1 MDGSSPLTRG
11 KLRGRSRI
19 HRSIGLIPAHAG
31 KTRKLRTTTPPG
43 AAHPRSRGENFVRI
57 VTAPVST
64 GSSPLTRGKPRERK
78 RQCTKSRL
86 IPAHAGKTPA
96 RAKGQ
101 RLRAAHPRSRGENAR
116 SGASR
121 ACRAGSSPL
130 TRGKLFITIPS
141 FPPPVAHPRSR
152 GENVALLPPD
162 MPIGGSSPL
171 TRGKQGISSQL
182 ARPHR
187 LIPAH
192 AGKTPARRRQGPAGP
207 AHPRSRGENIRDPP
221 GPAPPVGSSPLTRG
235 KPVVI
240 QETASDVGLIPAHAG
255 KTQASL
261 TA

>member
-130 TRGKLFITIPS
+130 TRGK
-141 FPPPVAHPRSR
+141 
-152 GENVALLPPD
+152 
-162 MPIGGSSPL
+162 
-171 TRGKQGISSQL
+171 QGISSQL

>member
-1 MDGSSPLTRG
+1 MHEESAHPRSRGENSSARKRPASARGSSPLTRG
-11 KLRGRSRI
+11 KRALRSVQGLQSR
-19 HRSIGLIPAHAG
+19 LIPTHAG
-31 KTRKLRTTTPPG
+31 KTVFMIVVVATDT
-43 AAHPRSRGENFVRI
+43 AHPRSRGENPGA
-57 VTAPVST
+57 THEAW
-64 GSSPLTRGKPRERK
+64 
-78 RQCTKSRL
+78 TK
-86 IPAHAGKTPA
+86 
-96 RAKGQ
+96 
-101 RLRAAHPRSRGENAR
+101 
-116 SGASR
+116 
-121 ACRAGSSPL
+121 AGSSPL

>member
-1 MDGSSPLTRG
+1 MAAGSSPLTRG
-11 KLRGRSRI
+11 KRLRVHGRRPG
-19 HRSIGLIPAHAG
+19 RRLIPAHAG
-31 KTRKLRTTTPPG
+31 KTGCRSSTCQPTP
-43 AAHPRSRGENFVRI
+43 AHPRSRGENQIRDHDWRG
-57 VTAPVST
+57 PR
-64 GSSPLTRGKPRERK
+64 GSSPLTRGKPRSAARA
-78 RQCTKSRL
+78 SVSIRL
-86 IPAHAGKTPA
+86 IPAHAGKTSAATTPTPA
-96 RAKGQ
+96 
-101 RLRAAHPRSRGENAR
+101 
-116 SGASR
+116 
-121 ACRAGSSPL
+121 PL
-130 TRGKLFITIPS
+130 
-141 FPPPVAHPRSR
+141 AHPRSR